1 MAKLLQRVEVNLR
14 SFYVFNSNYCNR
26 EGEVGLM
33 PIIRSKRPLMS
44 NFLQEHKKVLFY
56 HPNDI
61 ELNTKI
67 KDVGLSEAIIRF
79 TGTFTSD
86 DDCQALH
93 TQKTTQLFYQPE
105 DQYWMVLALN
115 VPKEV
120 RLKDDV
126 EVADYRGAEICD
138 RIYRAILKQCY
149 QMFRFLNGKLAFIG
163 SEEQDLDQRREVL
176 CQHLQTFYD
185 KYLTTLKDLA
195 HCDIVDMLHSI
206 QYLPLDKSLFLRAQN
221 FRMLSEAFPSIKE
234 TVMLYQE
241 QILCGGRLLPEDL
254 YCLHSYIVNNVL
266 KAEASSSTAVSP
278 SLKRSISESPFDGF
292 VRGQLAGEGDGQET
306 DNEPP
311 LKIFITLEKDSTPYY
326 MLIYRALNITLCLF
340 VDAQQPEPK
349 QAFYDELHAYM
360 ASQLRSLARDIA
372 NEQAKEAAGATGHD
386 SSSESA
392 PKYLFINE
400 QSLQH
405 HSNLPRLVPQTIPRN
420 VMSVIADLSHPSG
433 VSGLDSSPAEELQVK
448 TTNDYWIVKRSC
460 NFRQYYVILCNSKA
474 TLLDVTQEAKRIFE
488 QELTDDVFF
497 DK

>member
-14 SFYVFNSNYCNR
+14 SFYVFNSSYCKR
-26 EGEVGLM
+26 EGE
-33 PIIRSKRPLMS
+33 
-44 NFLQEHKKVLFY
+44 EDKKVLFY

-67 KDVGLSEAIIRF
+67 KDVGLSEAIIHF

-105 DQYWMVLALN
+105 DKYWMVLVLN

-120 RLKDDV
+120 RLKDGV

-149 QMFRFLNGKLAFIG
+149 QMFRFLNGTFNCIG
-163 SEEQDLDQRREVL
+163 WEEQNLDQRRELL
-176 CQHLQTFYD
+176 CQKLQAFYD

-206 QYLPLDKSLFLRAQN
+206 QYMPLDKSLFLRAQN

-254 YCLHSYIVNNVL
+254 YCLHSYIVKNVL
-266 KAEASSSTAVSP
+266 KDDANSSTIAVSP

-292 VRGQLAGEGDGQET
+292 VRAQLAGEGDGQDTGE
-306 DNEPP
+306 ESP
-311 LKIFITLEKDSTPYY
+311 LKIYISLEKKLMPYY

-340 VDAQQPEPK
+340 IDAEEPEPK

-360 ASQLRSLARDIA
+360 ASQLKALARDVA
-372 NEQAKEAAGATGHD
+372 SELAKEAAGATGHD

-420 VMSVIADLSHPSG
+420 VMSIIADLSHPFDK
-433 VSGLDSSPAEELQVK
+433 SGLDSSPAEELQVK
-448 TTNDYWIVKRSC
+448 TTNDYWIVKRCC

-474 TLLDVTQEAKRIFE
+474 TLLDVTQEARRIFE